1 MLQQDLLNDLTINF
15 NKSLREIKILAIRY
29 DKELLLYLLEESIYK
44 DEFKSRF
51 FIKIN
56 QNCIFKLDDFITFLN
71 LNILDNSYTQYSNK
85 IGLASKN
92 KFLKASNEVVL
103 NFAFKDCVLKGGQSK
118 DEMKSQ
124 EIFFNEILAKDEIDV
139 LFSPKALHNFE
150 LISTNN
156 EMGGGIKTF

>member
-118 DEMKSQ
+118 DEQKTQ
-124 EIFFNEILAKDEIDV
+124 EIFFNEILARDEIDV
-139 LFSPKALHNFE
+139 LFDKKALQNFE
-150 LISTNN
+150 LIGENN
-156 EMGGGIKTF
+156 NRGGAE

>member
-103 NFAFKDCVLKGGQSK
+103 NFAFKDCALKGGQSK
-118 DEMKSQ
+118 DDETQ
-124 EIFFNEILAKDEIDV
+124 NEIFFNEILARDEIDV
-139 LFSPKALHNFE
+139 LFDKKALQNFE
-150 LISTNN
+150 LI
-156 EMGGGIKTF
+156 GGGIYKMHF